1 MPWATS
7 AHPCLGKVAA
17 RPGYTHAHPLPVAS
31 YPLSPMTTHTL
42 SALIE
47 PTGELLAEAGA
58 QRPRLGDLLV
68 QAGKLSARDL
78 DRALSAQQEMGSM
91 IGRVLV
97 QLGQRTQAP
106 TGGR

>member
-1 MPWATS
+1 
-7 AHPCLGKVAA
+7 
-17 RPGYTHAHPLPVAS
+17 
-31 YPLSPMTTHTL
+31 MTTHTL

-78 DRALSAQQEMGSM
+78 ERALSA
-91 IGRVLV
+91 
-97 QLGQRTQAP
+97 
-106 TGGR
+106 